1 MSLQTKYLVVL
12 SLSCITFFIIKC
24 FKFLLLDNS
33 KKVEL
38 QEENDQD
45 IYVPK
50 FFIPPINIF
59 SIGHAVENAEIKS
72 VNEAQ
77 VCVDDSF
84 LPKSETPDSESKG
97 MGGMEIERSI
107 ASDKEPDPDILDALG
122 TYDGLKMSKCFTLT
136 EGVFF

>member
-59 SIGHAVENAEIKS
+59 SIGHAVKNAEIKS

-97 MGGMEIERSI
+97 MGSMEIERSI
-107 ASDKEPDPDILDALG
+107 VSDKK
-122 TYDGLKMSKCFTLT
+122 TRS
-136 EGVFF
+136 

>member
-1 MSLQTKYLVVL
+1 MFSDL
-12 SLSCITFFIIKC
+12 I
-24 FKFLLLDNS
+24 LDNS
-33 KKVEL
+33 KKEGI
-38 QEENDQD
+38 QDENYQD
-45 IYVPK
+45 IYVPM

-97 MGGMEIERSI
+97 MGSMEIERSI
-107 ASDKEPDPDILDALG
+107 ASDKK
-122 TYDGLKMSKCFTLT
+122 TRS
-136 EGVFF
+136 